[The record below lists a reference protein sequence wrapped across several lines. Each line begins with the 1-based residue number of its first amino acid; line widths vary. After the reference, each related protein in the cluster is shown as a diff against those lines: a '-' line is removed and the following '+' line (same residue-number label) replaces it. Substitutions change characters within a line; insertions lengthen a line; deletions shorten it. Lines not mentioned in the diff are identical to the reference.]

1 MKYFADFL
9 VFTGGFPILNQLNR
23 FDKYWIKIQTHRE
36 DKLLYMWIQF
46 KFSKIDS
53 RSYFVKGVIA
63 FVIMNLNSFNMLSLN
78 LN

>member
-1 MKYFADFL
+1 MKNFADFL
-9 VFTGGFPILNQLNR
+9 VFTGGFPISNQLNR

-36 DKLLYMWIQF
+36 DKLLYIF

-63 FVIMNLNSFNMLSLN
+63 FVIS
-78 LN
+78 